1 MVIYITSED
10 NKDLLKGMAEQHEWE
25 LLTEIME
32 RGSLNTFITDRLQ
45 VISSIRYL
53 VIERSCVKENEQQL
67 KDLLD
72 TIRTI
77 WDAQIIL
84 LEEELRDEAGEYQ
97 KVIYEEYI
105 TLLYR
110 YQDNLEEN
118 LEFLLKGEK
127 IPVEN
132 VYSGTWIGVMSA
144 NSGAGCTHIAIDLAN
159 FIATAGESVCYVEA
173 NESGDLG
180 AMASFYEIEKIED
193 NHYRRGNIDY
203 WHQMIDPEKK
213 YAVLDI
219 GKYSAAK
226 MEMFNQCKIKIL
238 VTDGKPYRMADAL
251 SVLRYTKDDSTRLW
265 LNYTKQEEYEK
276 IQEVYLSD
284 VLNPVERISWHG
296 SMFEGADIVYQ
307 EVLKGYIPISTKKTS
322 RFSFMIKPDT
332 LKGKRR
338 HNKTNKRL
346 QEENVENS
354 KLENELPD
362 ENVIVKESVEEVV
375 ETVEV
380 ADDTP
385 EDIIREGMSNQSINM
400 LLNNLEQEN
409 SFVSDPKTEYS
420 NAEQG
425 FFEDLEQEVF
435 VVEEKKKTKR
445 NTQVVKNMLVA
456 LLLLAGIGIASAGA
470 LYVIPIVKED
480 ILKFVFNN
488 QEQRQKATELVDQ
501 NLNINQD
508 IKISVLEVEGA
519 DGYEVSYSTDQE
531 FPEERTVVV
540 EVQTADKAVESL
552 TAGKTYYVRVR
563 AFKFNEDGTKVYGEY
578 TEVQKIE
585 T

>member
-10 NKDLLKGMAEQHEWE
+10 NKNLLKGMAERHEWE
-25 LLTEIME
+25 LLTEVMD
-32 RGSLNTFITDRLQ
+32 RGSLNTFITNRLQ

-67 KDLLD
+67 RDLLD

-77 WDAQIIL
+77 WEVQIIL
-84 LEEELRDEAGEYQ
+84 LEEELRDETGEYQ

-105 TLLYR
+105 TLLYK

-118 LEFLLKGEK
+118 MEFLLKGEK

-159 FIATAGESVCYVEA
+159 FIATTGESVCYVEA

-193 NHYRRGNIDY
+193 NHYRRDNIDY

-251 SVLRYTKDDSTRLW
+251 SVLRYTKDDNTRLW

-276 IQEVYLSD
+276 IHEVYLSD

-307 EVLKGYIPISTKKTS
+307 EALKGYIPISTKKTS
-322 RFSFMIKPDT
+322 RFSFMIKPEN

-346 QEENVENS
+346 QEENVENI

-362 ENVIVKESVEEVV
+362 ENVTVEENVKEIV

-385 EDIIREGMSNQSINM
+385 EEIITP
-400 LLNNLEQEN
+400 
-409 SFVSDPKTEYS
+409 VS
-420 NAEQG
+420 
-425 FFEDLEQEVF
+425 FEDLEQEVF
-435 VVEEKKKTKR
+435 VVEGKKKAER
-445 NTQVVKNMLVA
+445 NMRAVKNMLMA
-456 LLLLAGIGIASAGA
+456 LLLIAGIGIASAGA

-480 ILKFVFNN
+480 VLKFVFNN
-488 QEQRQKATELVDQ
+488 QEQHQEVTELVDQ

-531 FPEERTVVV
+531 FSEERTVIV

-578 TEVQKIE
+578 TDVQKIE